1 MVAPKCWL
9 PLYEFR
15 TDLNNSKSLKISLI
29 IATSLPLVVS
39 SESRL
44 VAFCSLR
51 PYGLY
56 SLRNS
61 PGQNTGVGSFS
72 LFQGI
77 FPTQGPNSGFL
88 HCRQILYHLSHKG
101 SSVFPQGC
109 PLKGKQE
116 KSSQSEEGKAA
127 EGQGGYCC
135 PQIGQPLSSPPGHVG
150 PVAEC
155 PLTR

>member
-77 FPTQGPNSGFL
+77 FPTYGLNPGLPPCSW
-88 HCRQILYHLSHKG
+88 ILYHLSHRG
-101 SSVFPQGC
+101 SPKAIGSRKTMKHPQGKTKAESTKLRC
-109 PLKGKQE
+109 KQEPSNVEAVRSKGKPLF
-116 KSSQSEEGKAA
+116 EGDN
-127 EGQGGYCC
+127 
-135 PQIGQPLSSPPGHVG
+135 IGRS
-150 PVAEC
+150 
-155 PLTR
+155 

>member
-61 PGQNTGVGSFS
+61 PGQNTGVDSHS
-72 LFQGI
+72 LLQEI
-77 FPTQGPNSGFL
+77 FPIQGLNSGLL
-88 HCRQILYHLSHKG
+88 HGRQILYQLSQRSTRILEWVAYPF
-101 SSVFPQGC
+101 SSRFSQPRNRTGVFCIAGRF
-109 PLKGKQE
+109 
-116 KSSQSEEGKAA
+116 
-127 EGQGGYCC
+127 
-135 PQIGQPLSSPPGHVG
+135 
-150 PVAEC
+150 
-155 PLTR
+155 LTN